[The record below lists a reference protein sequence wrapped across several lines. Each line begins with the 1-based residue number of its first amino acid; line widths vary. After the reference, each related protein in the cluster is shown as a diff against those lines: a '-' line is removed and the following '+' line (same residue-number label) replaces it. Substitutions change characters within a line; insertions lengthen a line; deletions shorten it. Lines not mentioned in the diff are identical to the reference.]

1 MEKPRKPRVAVIGT
15 GGTISS
21 VGRHSLDVWEYMAH
35 GRKMEAV
42 ELVKRFPE
50 LEEHADV
57 VPVRFRAISSSAVSP
72 KDWLELNTTVHAVV
86 EEHQHPEVARLG
98 RSGHPHRAEEVHAG
112 VGAEPARRPLRAHH
126 HHRDRDPE
134 RQVQEVRRLLERGR
148 AVRDHHAVERRLAFD
163 DEIQAAREV
172 TKASTLRLETF
183 RSPDVGMLGYA
194 DPDGRV
200 VIYRS
205 PTRRRAPHTE
215 FDVRGLADLPRVDI
229 AYSYAGADGTAIG
242 AFVTAGARAIVSASL
257 APGMTTPAETEALL
271 EARRRGVLVVI
282 ASRAGSGR
290 VLPRSVLRERGF
302 VVADNLN
309 PQKAR
314 VLVMLA
320 LTVTTDV
327 ARMQRMFGEY
337 WEDEDRLGPVLPDDG
352 PRAPEL
358 PEVVLAR
365 ILPRAYRS
373 AGAKRLPNRSIIDP
387 LCQMTAEEIQF
398 ADDEIAPAL
407 FGDRPE
413 GARARALRRLGRVPR
428 RRRLQPADRRDA
440 GHPPHTG
447 QAEGHRDRR
456 FREPQPS
463 VCGARRR
470 ARRRGAST
478 ARAWTRSIVP
488 CSTAR
493 RCANAV

>member
-21 VGRHSLDVWEYMAH
+21 VGRHSLDVWEYMDH
-35 GRKMEAV
+35 GRKMEAD

-72 KDWLELNTTVHAVV
+72 KDWLELNTTIQAVV
-86 EEHQHPEVARLG
+86 EGEAPLDGVVITHGTATL
-98 RSGHPHRAEEVHAG
+98 EETAYFLNLTLKVVVPVVV
-112 VGAEPARRPLRAHH
+112 VGAQRPASALSSDAGMN
-126 HHRDRDPE
+126 
-134 RQVQEVRRLLERGR
+134 LLG
-148 AVRDHHAVERRLAFD
+148 AVRVAGAAEARDLGVLVLLD

-242 AFVTAGARAIVSASL
+242 AFVTAGTRAIVSASL

-314 VLVMLA
+314 VLGMLA
-320 LTVTTDV
+320 LTVTADV
-327 ARMQRMFGEY
+327 ARIQRMFDEY
-337 WEDEDRLGPVLPDDG
+337 
-352 PRAPEL
+352 
-358 PEVVLAR
+358 
-365 ILPRAYRS
+365 
-373 AGAKRLPNRSIIDP
+373 
-387 LCQMTAEEIQF
+387 
-398 ADDEIAPAL
+398 
-407 FGDRPE
+407 
-413 GARARALRRLGRVPR
+413 
-428 RRRLQPADRRDA
+428 
-440 GHPPHTG
+440 
-447 QAEGHRDRR
+447 
-456 FREPQPS
+456 
-463 VCGARRR
+463 
-470 ARRRGAST
+470 
-478 ARAWTRSIVP
+478 
-488 CSTAR
+488 
-493 RCANAV
+493 